1 MKIRRPRTLLGM
13 VLMGLAFVT
22 VPLLIAIGNAVIKL
36 GQLAEESET
45 VLGDSA
51 TVTLENQRLANLLQ
65 SMERNARQYLLLQ
78 DVASASDLLTLYDGD
93 QVAFEQAVA
102 ALRVLPKNDEI
113 ATELQRLSAVSKDV
127 HRTLRS
133 GPTEGA
139 LDLIIERFRVL
150 NAASRDV
157 TQGMRE
163 LINGRLN
170 ELQESASSAQQA
182 IAWQSAALIPGTLVL
197 IVLFLL
203 VVGRPMRQVDRAIR
217 ELGEGD
223 FSRPITVSGTADI
236 ETLGRQLEWLR
247 HRLQESTDEKNK
259 FLRHMSHELKTPL
272 ANIREGT
279 ELLLDGSVGEL
290 DIQQQE
296 VTGILRDNGVKL
308 QRLIENLLTFSAWQ
322 TQTASLDLTHFE
334 LKPMVFSILSQ
345 HRLVLSNR
353 KIKLQLN
360 VSPIKVYADEGK
372 LKLVLDNL
380 MSNAIKFTPNSGMI
394 TVGAGMDGDDLV
406 IDLSDTGP
414 GVHPDDATRIF
425 EAFYQGRRQ
434 QGGPV
439 GGTGIGLS
447 VVAECVQAH
456 GGTVQLL
463 PDRPG
468 AHFQV
473 RLPLRRASD
482 KRALAVVNG

>member
-1 MKIRRPRTLLGM
+1 
-13 VLMGLAFVT
+13 
-22 VPLLIAIGNAVIKL
+22 
-36 GQLAEESET
+36 
-45 VLGDSA
+45 
-51 TVTLENQRLANLLQ
+51 
-65 SMERNARQYLLLQ
+65 LLQ

-102 ALRVLPKNDEI
+102 ALRVLPKNDAI

-127 HRTLRS
+127 HRMLRS
-133 GPTEGA
+133 GPIEGS

-308 QRLIENLLTFSAWQ
+308 QKLIENLLTFSAWQ
-322 TQTASLDLTHFE
+322 TQTASLDLSQFE

-380 MSNAIKFTPNSGMI
+380 MSNAIKFTPNGGMI
-394 TVGAGMDGDDLV
+394 TVGAGMDGKDLV
-406 IDLSDTGP
+406 IDVSDTGP
-414 GVHPDDATRIF
+414 GVHPDDASRIF

-463 PDRPG
+463 HDQPG